1 MYLLWLE
8 YMNRIYLVT
17 WSCIDSNNDTL
28 YYDIVDEI

>member
-1 MYLLWLE
+1 MI
-8 YMNRIYLVT
+8 RIYEPYYLVT